1 MSKAYLA
8 VAALVA
14 AVAVPLAHGQDRS
27 TCRVSYRD
35 EAPLRLGSRIGL
47 DLDETVS
54 DDVVER
60 AVSLWEACPGYGD
73 EFPHFLLGGEGDR
86 NYTIQLER
94 RRPGEGHCATV
105 FRGEIVLYE
114 TARDTRGRLRPC
126 GALDENLAHELG
138 HVLGLGHGEDRR
150 GCRQMIMS
158 TISSAHS
165 RNLEGRSVHPAECAA
180 VAKHWRTWA
189 EHREIEERLRSQ
201 RAESQ
206 RREEE
211 APVDVGSVETAGGGR
226 SPSPR

>member
-1 MSKAYLA
+1 MWRPYLA
-8 VAALVA
+8 AAALVA
-14 AVAVPLAHGQDRS
+14 AVAAPLAHGQDGS
-27 TCRVSYRD
+27 TCPVSYRD
-35 EAPLRLGSRIGL
+35 EAPLRLGSTIGL

-60 AVSLWEACPGYGD
+60 AVSSWEACPGYGD

-86 NYTIQLER
+86 NYRIRLER
-94 RRPGEGHCATV
+94 HRPGDGHCATV

-158 TISSAHS
+158 TLSSAHS
-165 RNLEGRSVHPAECAA
+165 RNLGGRSVHPAECAA
-180 VAKHWRTWA
+180 VSQHWRTWA
-189 EHREIEERLRSQ
+189 EQRKIEERLQ
-201 RAESQ
+201 A
-206 RREEE
+206 RRGEGF
-211 APVDVGSVETAGGGR
+211 D
-226 SPSPR
+226 